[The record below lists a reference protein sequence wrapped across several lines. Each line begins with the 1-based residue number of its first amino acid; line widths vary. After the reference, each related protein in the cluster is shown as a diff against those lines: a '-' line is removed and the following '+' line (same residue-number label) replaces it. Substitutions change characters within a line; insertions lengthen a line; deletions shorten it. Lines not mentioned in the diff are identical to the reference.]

1 MLHCYSGKNGGAKD
15 QAAKRFGTWHLPAS
29 DKSESMP
36 PFAST
41 ARKLFNYKLNP
52 DLFREPSAATHIS

>member
-1 MLHCYSGKNGGAKD
+1 MQLKSAAVLHCYSGKNGGAKD

-41 ARKLFNYKLNP
+41 ARRLFLIP
-52 DLFREPSAATHIS
+52 